1 MEQQK
6 REVLEEKFW
15 AVLSEYFGY
24 SQSNVIQ
31 AMKKTANELEALNK
45 NLIGASQSSE
55 KLAKALNRL
64 TLAGVLIGAVAV
76 GVEIVKLILTR

>member
-1 MEQQK
+1 MEHER
-6 REVLEEKFW
+6 REALEEKFW

-31 AMKKTANELEALNK
+31 AMKKTANELETLNK

-64 TLAGVLIGAVAV
+64 TLAGVIVGAIAV
-76 GVEIVKLILTR
+76 GVEIVKITLAR